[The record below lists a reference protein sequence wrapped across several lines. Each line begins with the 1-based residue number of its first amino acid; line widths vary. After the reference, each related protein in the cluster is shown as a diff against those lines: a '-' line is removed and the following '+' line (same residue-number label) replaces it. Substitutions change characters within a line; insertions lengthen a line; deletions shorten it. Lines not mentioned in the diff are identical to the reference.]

1 MIRPVV
7 GGGGGTC
14 LKQPWRPGRLRPW
27 NRLKPRD
34 LAAFF
39 LFVSHSDDLPRRGG
53 QGPHLPETTPVSLS
67 NDPPRR
73 GGRGPGLPVT
83 LHVAVSDRKGKPVE
97 NLQAADFQVFE
108 KKKLQKITRIRFER
122 NAPVSLG
129 VLVDVS
135 KSMEGDG
142 IRLALKLLKRLAA
155 KLESPDELFV
165 NAFSNES
172 QELLDYMAP
181 EDYLEDAIDNLGT
194 GGRPHMGQALDL
206 ALIKLR
212 DASNFNRAI
221 LFISA
226 GRDIAGPATLDH
238 ISQHRSPV
246 YALGIEGAISF
257 RTRIK
262 ILNIKGSALKVYADH
277 SGGSAFFVETEEEAA
292 GPLEMLPYQLK
303 NRFVLE
309 YLSTHPKRDGK
320 SRKIRVA
327 VTHPQFQVRYL
338 KQYRA
343 PRR

>member
-1 MIRPVV
+1 MPENPEPNRV
-7 GGGGGTC
+7 GNHSRNGRRVRLPIKGVLLCSLLLFPHGI
-14 LKQPWRPGRLRPW
+14 LQIPARPGDRP
-27 NRLKPRD
+27 
-34 LAAFF
+34 
-39 LFVSHSDDLPRRGG
+39 
-53 QGPHLPETTPVSLS
+53 
-67 NDPPRR
+67 
-73 GGRGPGLPVT
+73 LPVT
-83 LHVAVSDRKGKPVE
+83 LHVAVTDPNGKPVE

-108 KKKLQKITRIRFER
+108 KNKLQKITRLRFER

-135 KSMEGDG
+135 RSMEGDG

-165 NAFSNES
+165 NAFSGES

-181 EDYLEDAIDNLGT
+181 EDYPEEAIDNLST
-194 GGRPHMGQALDL
+194 GGRPHMGLALDL

-212 DASNFNRAI
+212 RASNTNRAI

-226 GRDIAGPATLDH
+226 GRDIAGPATLGH
-238 ISQHRSPV
+238 IARHRHPV
-246 YALGIEGAISF
+246 YALGIVGAISF

-262 ILNIKGSALKVYADH
+262 ILNVKGSALKVYADH
-277 SGGSAFFVETEEEAA
+277 SGGSVFFVETEEEAA
-292 GPLEMLPYQLK
+292 GPLETLPYRLK

-309 YLSTHPKRDGK
+309 YLSTHPRRDGK

-327 VTHPQFQVRYL
+327 VSHPQFQVRHL
-338 KQYRA
+338 KRYEA

>member
-1 MIRPVV
+1 MPGYSEFNRS
-7 GGGGGTC
+7 GDHS
-14 LKQPWRPGRLRPW
+14 KNPGRFRLPIKGFLLCAILLFPYGLLKAVARSDHRP
-27 NRLKPRD
+27 
-34 LAAFF
+34 
-39 LFVSHSDDLPRRGG
+39 
-53 QGPHLPETTPVSLS
+53 
-67 NDPPRR
+67 
-73 GGRGPGLPVT
+73 LPVT
-83 LHVAVSDRKGKPVE
+83 LHVAVSDRNGEPVE
-97 NLQAADFQVFE
+97 NLQADDFQVFE
-108 KKKLQKITRIRFER
+108 KKKLQKITRFRFER

-194 GGRPHMGQALDL
+194 GGRPHMGLALDL

-212 DASNFNRAI
+212 DASNSNRAI

-238 ISQHRSPV
+238 IAQHRYPI

-257 RTRIK
+257 RTRLK

-277 SGGSAFFVETEEEAA
+277 SGGSAFFVETQEEVA

-327 VTHPQFQVRYL
+327 VSHPQFQVRYL

>member
-1 MIRPVV
+1 MPKNPESNRSGNHFKNGSRVRLPIQGVLLCSLLLFPN
-7 GGGGGTC
+7 GL
-14 LKQPWRPGRLRPW
+14 LKAPARSGA
-27 NRLKPRD
+27 KP
-34 LAAFF
+34 
-39 LFVSHSDDLPRRGG
+39 
-53 QGPHLPETTPVSLS
+53 
-67 NDPPRR
+67 
-73 GGRGPGLPVT
+73 LPVT
-83 LHVAVSDRKGKPVE
+83 LHVAVTDGSGQPVE

-108 KKKLQKITRIRFER
+108 KKKLQQVTQARFER

-129 VLVDVS
+129 ILVDMS
-135 KSMEGDG
+135 KSMEGNG
-142 IRLALKLLKRLAA
+142 VRLALKLLKHLAG

-165 NAFSNES
+165 NAFSSES

-181 EDYLEDAIDNLGT
+181 EDYPEEAIENLGT

-212 DASNFNRAI
+212 DASNTNRAV

-238 ISQHRSPV
+238 IARHRYPV

-257 RTRIK
+257 RTRLK
-262 ILNIKGSALKVYADH
+262 ILNVKGSALKVYADH
-277 SGGSAFFVETEEEAA
+277 SGGWAYFVETEEEAA

-309 YLSTHPKRDGK
+309 YLSTHPERDGK

-327 VTHPQFQVRYL
+327 VSHPQYQVRYL
-338 KQYRA
+338 KRYQA

>member
-1 MIRPVV
+1 MPQNPEPDRIGNHSKTGSRARLPIKGVLLC
-7 GGGGGTC
+7 GLLLFPNLL
-14 LKQPWRPGRLRPW
+14 LKAPARSGH
-27 NRLKPRD
+27 KP
-34 LAAFF
+34 
-39 LFVSHSDDLPRRGG
+39 
-53 QGPHLPETTPVSLS
+53 
-67 NDPPRR
+67 
-73 GGRGPGLPVT
+73 LPVT
-83 LHVAVSDRKGKPVE
+83 LHVAVTDRNGEPVE

-108 KKKLQKITRIRFER
+108 KKKLQKITQVRFER

-142 IRLALKLLKRLAA
+142 IRLALKLLKKLAA

-165 NAFSNES
+165 NAFGSDT

-181 EDYLEDAIDNLGT
+181 EDYLEEAIEYLGT

-212 DASNFNRAI
+212 EASNTNRAV

-238 ISQHRSPV
+238 ISRHRYPV
-246 YALGIEGAISF
+246 YSLGIEGAISF
-257 RTRIK
+257 RTRLK
-262 ILNIKGSALKVYADH
+262 ILNVKGSALKVYADH
-277 SGGSAFFVETEEEAA
+277 SGGSVYFVETKEEAA
-292 GPLEMLPYQLK
+292 GPLERLPYQLK
-303 NRFVLE
+303 NRFALE

-320 SRKIRVA
+320 SRRIRVA
-327 VTHPQFQVRYL
+327 VSRPQYQVRHL
-338 KQYRA
+338 KQYEA